1 MKNLSDL
8 KKRKELLK
16 QNIADIED
24 KLSFDN
30 PKESLSAITNGI
42 TDQFL
47 ADKIDEEGNHQLSLK
62 TGEILSFVTGGAS
75 DNFVKTKINEFGEQK
90 LGINTQ
96 NVIGSVA
103 ENAIKLGVATI
114 VTNYAKKNLYHS
126 DWKKKAIGIGVI
138 YLAPYALK
146 YAREKLD
153 DYQKQET
160 LKSLNKVI

>member
-8 KKRKELLK
+8 RERKKILK
-16 QNIADIED
+16 QNITDIED
-24 KLSFDN
+24 KLSFEN
-30 PKESLSAITNGI
+30 PKESLSALTNGL

-47 ADKIDEEGNHQLSLK
+47 ADKIDQDGKHQLSLK
-62 TGEILSFVTGGAS
+62 TGEILSFASGGLTDS
-75 DNFVKTKINEFGEQK
+75 FIKSKINEYGDEK

-96 NVIGSVA
+96 NIIGSVT
-103 ENAIKLGVATI
+103 ENALKLGVAAL

-126 DWKKKAIGIGVI
+126 SWKKKAIGIALI

-146 YAREKLD
+146 FLREKLD
-153 DYQKQET
+153 DFQQEET

>member
-24 KLSFDN
+24 KLSIDN

-114 VTNYAKKNLYHS
+114 VANYAKKNLYHS
-126 DWKKKAIGIGVI
+126 DWKKKAIGIGLI
-138 YLAPYALK
+138 YLAPYVLK